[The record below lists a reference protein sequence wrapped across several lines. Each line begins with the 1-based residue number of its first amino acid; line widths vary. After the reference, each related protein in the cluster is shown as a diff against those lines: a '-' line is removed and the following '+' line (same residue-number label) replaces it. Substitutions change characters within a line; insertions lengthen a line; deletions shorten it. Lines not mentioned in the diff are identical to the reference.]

1 MITYLADIFTNNIT
15 WIVIWASV
23 FVIAL
28 VVEFST
34 DQLISIWFCGSSI
47 VALILAIFN
56 VYWWIQII
64 VFAVLSAILLVLSK
78 FVFFKNRKKEETI
91 PTNVDSLIGKEMTIT
106 KVVTKEKF
114 GEGQIRDVVWSVS
127 LSEDESD
134 PIQVGEKAII
144 KEIVGNH
151 IVVTKKN

>member
-56 VYWWIQII
+56 VYWCIQII